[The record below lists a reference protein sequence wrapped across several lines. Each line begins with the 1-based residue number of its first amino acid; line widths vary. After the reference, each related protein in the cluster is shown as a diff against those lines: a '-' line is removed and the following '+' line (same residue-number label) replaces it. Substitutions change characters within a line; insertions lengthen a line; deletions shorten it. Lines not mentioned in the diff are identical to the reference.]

1 MTFNLSSYVVEL
13 ENDDKSEGTFIYIFN
28 KRNNKKYHEIYSE
41 FLFNDF
47 NNKESDLL
55 GLFLCS
61 IENFF
66 LVQMEDLQGENE
78 FFEKVLGWD
87 ASFLR
92 KIYNKHVDLSGD
104 NYHLCPEYNYYIA

>member
-1 MTFNLSSYVVEL
+1 MIFNLSSYVVEL
-13 ENDDKSEGTFIYIFN
+13 ENDEESGGTFIFIFN
-28 KRNNKKYHEIYSE
+28 KKNNRKYKEIFSE
-41 FLFNDF
+41 FLFNDI

-66 LVQMEDLQGENE
+66 LVQMEDVQGENE

-87 ASFLR
+87 SSFLR
-92 KIYNKHVDLSGD
+92 KVYNKHVALSGD
-104 NYHLCPEYNYYIA
+104 NYHLDSDYIYYIS

>member
-1 MTFNLSSYVVEL
+1 MIFNLSSYVVEL
-13 ENDDKSEGTFIYIFN
+13 ENDEESGGTFIFIFN
-28 KRNNKKYHEIYSE
+28 KKNNKKYKEIFSE
-41 FLFNDF
+41 FLFNDL

-66 LVQMEDLQGENE
+66 LVQMEDAQGENE

-87 ASFLR
+87 SSFLR
-92 KIYNKHVDLSGD
+92 RVYNKHVVLSGD
-104 NYHLCPEYNYYIA
+104 NYHLSSDYSYYLS